1 MRYPA
6 WIGACLLLA
15 GCSSGSDHSAT
26 LVLNNP
32 YWDRVNV
39 EAVITKSTDC
49 DNRGA
54 AYVATKEFVMVKDR
68 TQKIEAPNAE
78 SICWR
83 HDRNPNNPT
92 RGDWS
97 GWSWVTLFPGQETQT
112 DL

>member
-1 MRYPA
+1 MRFPVVLSA
-6 WIGACLLLA
+6 ALCA
-15 GCSSGSDHSAT
+15 AACSSGSDKSAT

-39 EAVITKSTDC
+39 EAVITRSTDC
-49 DNRGA
+49 DNRGSG
-54 AYVATKEFVMVKDR
+54 YVSTEQFVMVKNR

-97 GWSWVTLFPGQETQT
+97 GWSKVTLFPGQETQA

>member
-1 MRYPA
+1 MRFPVVLFA
-6 WIGACLLLA
+6 ALGAA
-15 GCSSGSDHSAT
+15 ACSSTSDTSAT

-49 DNRGA
+49 NNRGSG
-54 AYVATKEFVMVKDR
+54 YVATKEFVMVKNR

-78 SICWR
+78 IICWR

-97 GWSWVTLFPGQETQT
+97 GWSKVTPFPGQETEA